1 MQKHCENIDQ
11 NPNLPIELMSGVRQ
25 GCPLS
30 PTLYVMCIEPLANMV
45 RAHKHYKGLIYSRI
59 KEPLK
64 ISMFADDTFFI
75 IKNQKDHDTAL
86 KLISIYEKGTGAK
99 ANVSKAEYFLLGQT
113 PIIRKIP

>member
-1 MQKHCENIDQ
+1 MQKLWRE
-11 NPNLPIELMSGVRQ
+11 
-25 GCPLS
+25 
-30 PTLYVMCIEPLANMV
+30 YVMCNEPLANMV
-45 RAHKHYKGLIYSRI
+45 RIHKHYKGLIYPQV

-99 ANVSKAEYFLLGQT
+99 ANVSKGQT
-113 PIIRKIP
+113 PIIPKIPCQRP